1 MADYTVAA
9 DEQGVYEIALT
20 ANAPSTVTFAG
31 TDASVKVEIDVHTA
45 ASPVYVR
52 PGTTVT
58 VKDPKARVVPS
69 GTWRDFNVYD
79 WADTEKVSLI
89 CAGAATVSVARA

>member
-1 MADYTVAA
+1 MADYTIAA
-9 DEQGVYEIALT
+9 DNEGVYEITLD
-20 ANAPSTVTFAG
+20 PGVVSTVTFAG
-31 TDASVKVEIDVHTA
+31 TDTSVKCEVTAHTA

-58 VKDPKARVVPS
+58 VKDPKSRVVPS
-69 GTWRDFNVYD
+69 GSWITFNVYD
-79 WADTEKVSLI
+79 YADTEKVALV